1 MSYKPFKMKGFTP
14 FHKNGNGV
22 PRANTGVDKRSAQ
35 YKSKEESR
43 QYLVAAEDEL
53 EWLNEDLFNDRISE
67 AQYNAKA
74 KILQLKINAART
86 ALGYEDRRDPKWMNA
101 DEVD

>member
-53 EWLNEDLFNDRISE
+53 EWLNEDLFNDRISKAE
-67 AQYNAKA
+67 YDAKA
-74 KILQLKINAART
+74 KLLNMKIDAART
-86 ALGYEDRRDPKWMNA
+86 ALGHKDRGDSKWMNA